1 MKIPRQRKTGHRRRK
16 DRVYIILQAIV
27 WTIQLQNQ
35 LGNIKYYQ
43 K

>member
-1 MKIPRQRKTGHRRRK
+1 MKIPRQRKSGHDRRK
-16 DRVYIILQAIV
+16 DRIYTILQVIV

-35 LGNIKYYQ
+35 KGNIKYYQ